1 MKYCTLIDK
10 EGGLQLLEEL
20 INGNVRPAPY
30 PEILKLASVVRQNVA
45 KWRKNHETSTSASLG
60 GLNNDDDDVMTDEG
74 FLVLDG

>member
-45 KWRKNHETSTSASLG
+45 KWRKSHDETSSGAITV
-60 GLNNDDDDVMTDEG
+60 DDDMTDDG